1 MRIAQAALALALAA
15 SGTSAC
21 TTTNEFNT
29 DCEAL
34 TDATIGDYNSGAGTA
49 IGDWFIDSVAA
60 TAKWG
65 HISRW

>member
-1 MRIAQAALALALAA
+1 MISIAALTLALAA
-15 SGTSAC
+15 TGAGAC
-21 TTTNEFNT
+21 TTTNAANT
-29 DCEAL
+29 NCEAL
-34 TDATIGDYNSGAGTA
+34 TDATIGKYNSGAGTA